1 MEFEER
7 RHVVFAAAAAELQLV
22 AVGLVYVVV
31 MTDLQLNI
39 VVAELDIL

>member
-7 RHVVFAAAAAELQLV
+7 RHVVFAAAAELQLV